1 MNLKSIMLN
10 EESQSQKV
18 TYYIIPF
25 YNTLEM
31 TKFWEMENRLVVA
44 KGSSGKDCC
53 LLGLTVWDPKDCSPP
68 GYSVLGILQARILE
82 RVAISFS
89 RGASWP
95 QHQTQVSWIAGRFF
109 TVTREA
115 LSGGG
120 GGLKS

>member
-44 KGSSGKDCC
+44 KVRGSWRKEAGCDYKGAAC
-53 LLGLTVWDPKDCSPP
+53 
-68 GYSVLGILQARILE
+68 E
-82 RVAISFS
+82 R
-89 RGASWP
+89 
-95 QHQTQVSWIAGRFF
+95 
-109 TVTREA
+109 
-115 LSGGG
+115 
-120 GGLKS
+120 